1 MRRDWLVIV
10 FVTNCVDSHT
20 QQCTHAHTPGHG
32 HTRDTFRSRSHAL
45 LSDRHTTLLH
55 IHCPRGPLSP
65 FFSLEFPRQ
74 RYRVTHTS
82 TRACHTVLPR
92 VFTTST
98 LVRVTRSLS
107 RPMHKSLAPPS
118 FPPPLSDAPRPHTPT
133 TPSLSVILHRY
144 PPSATFPSRRP
155 SRLFIFLLLL
165 FRRSHAR
172 RDTPLLFFFFFS
184 ILYSLLLFFIHLLS
198 PYYII
203 YYTTNYDYMISI

>member
-1 MRRDWLVIV
+1 MILVRRDWLVIV

-144 PPSATFPSRRP
+144 PPSATFPS
-155 SRLFIFLLLL
+155 
-165 FRRSHAR
+165 HAAPT
-172 RDTPLLFFFFFS
+172 DCSSFFFFS
-184 ILYSLLLFFIHLLS
+184 SDALTLGVIRLSSSSSSLFHHRLS
-198 PYYII
+198 FLC
-203 YYTTNYDYMISI
+203 S